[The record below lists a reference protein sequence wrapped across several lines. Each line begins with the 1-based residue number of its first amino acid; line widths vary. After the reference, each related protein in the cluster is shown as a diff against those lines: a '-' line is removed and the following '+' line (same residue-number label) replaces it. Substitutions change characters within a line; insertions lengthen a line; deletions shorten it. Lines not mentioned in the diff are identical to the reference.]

1 MHPERLATNDWF
13 FEGIVSSVEFFRD
26 TNIDFLG
33 KKWYFLTFSLIFSV
47 AGLLSMA
54 FWHGIPLGVDFRG
67 GTLVYVKYAHTP
79 DPSAIHHD
87 IDHAG
92 LKNAR
97 VQRYGQA
104 SNNEVLI
111 ALDIQETSEQALDK
125 GKTQIIQA
133 LESHAVPGKQD
144 LNNSSSLTIA
154 NYLLEKDPL
163 HLGSGSDANPR
174 YTAIAQAIVNYR
186 DKTKSGVLDSIDEL
200 KSVADPAVVASLQDN
215 FFVSDFGI
223 RNVEIVGPQV
233 GGQLRRQAILA
244 TLYSLAGMLIY
255 LAFRFEW
262 IYGVAAVLT
271 VFHDTLITVGAFSLL
286 NWEISL
292 TVIAAILTL
301 IGYSNN
307 DTIVVF
313 DRIREN
319 IKLLRRDKLADIVNK
334 SINQTLSRTILTA
347 GLTFL
352 TVLALF
358 LFGGEVLHGFS
369 LALVIGI
376 LIGTY
381 SSIAIAAP
389 ILVAYQEW
397 RGGRGKPPV
406 AMPLRSGTGNRPA
419 QPKEKVK
426 V

>member
-1 MHPERLATNDWF
+1 M
-13 FEGIVSSVEFFRD
+13 EFFRN

-33 KKWYFLTFSLIFSV
+33 KKWYFLAFSLVFSV
-47 AGLLSMA
+47 AGLLSML

-67 GTLVYVKYAHTP
+67 GTLVYVKYSHTP
-79 DPSAIHHD
+79 DVAAIHAALER
-87 IDHAG
+87 AG
-92 LKNAR
+92 LHNAR
-97 VQRYGQA
+97 VQPYDVP

-111 ALDIQETSEQALDK
+111 ALDIQETSEAALDK

-133 LESHAVPGKQD
+133 LGTATPAGKTD
-144 LNNSSSLTIA
+144 LNNASSLTIK
-154 NYLLEKDPL
+154 NYLIEKDPL
-163 HLGSGSDANPR
+163 HSGADADAK
-174 YTAIAQAIVNYR
+174 YTQVAQAIVNFR
-186 DKTKSGVLDSIDEL
+186 DKAKGGVLGSLNDLSGA
-200 KSVADPAVVASLQDN
+200 VDPAVVSALQGD
-215 FFVSDFGI
+215 FVVSDFGV

-233 GGQLRRQAILA
+233 GAQLRHQALLA
-244 TLYSLAGMLIY
+244 VLYSLLGMLIY

-262 IYGVAAVLT
+262 IYGVAAVIT

-286 NWEISL
+286 NKEISL
-292 TVIAAILTL
+292 TVVAAILTL
-301 IGYSNN
+301 VGYSNN

-319 IKLLRRDKLADIVNK
+319 IKLMRREKLADIVNR

-352 TVLALF
+352 TVLALY

-369 LALVIGI
+369 FALVVGI

-397 RGGRGKPPV
+397 RANRGKRPV
-406 AMPLRSGTGNRPA
+406 QMTAAES
-419 QPKEKVK
+419 PKREKVK
-426 V
+426 AKA

>member
-1 MHPERLATNDWF
+1 M
-13 FEGIVSSVEFFRD
+13 EFFRN

-33 KKWYFLTFSLIFSV
+33 KKWYFLAFSLIFSL
-47 AGLLSMA
+47 AGVLSKA

-67 GTLVYVKYAHTP
+67 GTLVYVKYSHTP
-79 DPSAIHHD
+79 DPSAIHSE
-87 IDHAG
+87 IERAG

-97 VQRYGQA
+97 VQRYGLP

-125 GKTQIIQA
+125 GKIQIIQA
-133 LESHAVPGKQD
+133 LEGSVSSANAGKQD
-144 LNNSSSLTIA
+144 LNNASSITIA

-163 HLGSGSDANPR
+163 HLGTDANPR
-174 YTAIAQAIVNYR
+174 YTAMARAIVDER
-186 DKTKSGVLDSIDEL
+186 DKARSGVLGSFDDL
-200 KSVADPAVVASLQDN
+200 KGVVDPAAVASLKDS
-215 FFVSDFGI
+215 FFLSDFGI

-233 GGQLRRQAILA
+233 GQQLRKQAILA
-244 TLYSLAGMLIY
+244 TLYSLAGMLVY
-255 LAFRFEW
+255 LALRFEW

-301 IGYSNN
+301 IGYSYN

-319 IKLLRRDKLADIVNK
+319 IKLLRREKLSDIVNK

-369 LALVIGI
+369 FALVIGI

-397 RGGRGKPPV
+397 RTGRGQRPI
-406 AMPLRSGTGNRPA
+406 AMPVRTGTGPS

>member
-1 MHPERLATNDWF
+1 L
-13 FEGIVSSVEFFRD
+13 EFFRN

-47 AGLLSMA
+47 AGVLSMA

-67 GTLVYVKYAHTP
+67 GTLVYVKYAHPP
-79 DPSAIHHD
+79 DPSAIHNE
-87 IDHAG
+87 IERAG

-104 SNNEVLI
+104 ANNEVLI

-163 HLGSGSDANPR
+163 QLGSGTDANPR
-174 YTAIAQAIVNYR
+174 YTTIAQAIVNYR
-186 DKTKSGVLDSIDEL
+186 DKTKSGVLGSIDEL
-200 KSVADPAVVASLQDN
+200 KSVADPAVVASLEDN

-369 LALVIGI
+369 FALVIGI

>member
-1 MHPERLATNDWF
+1 M
-13 FEGIVSSVEFFRD
+13 EFFRN

-33 KKWYFLTFSLIFSV
+33 KKWYFLAFSLIFSV

-67 GTLVYVKYAHTP
+67 GTLVYVKYSHTP
-79 DPSAIHHD
+79 DPDAIHAD
-87 IDHAG
+87 IDRAG

-97 VQRYGQA
+97 VQRYGIA
-104 SNNEVLI
+104 SNNELLI
-111 ALDIQETSEQALDK
+111 QLDIQETSEQALDK

-133 LESHAVPGKQD
+133 LEGRASSASQGKQD
-144 LNNSSSLTIA
+144 LNNSSSLAIA

-163 HLGSGSDANPR
+163 HLGMDANPR
-174 YTAIAQAIVNYR
+174 YTAIAQAIVNDR
-186 DKTKSGVLDSIDEL
+186 DKVKSGVLGTMDEL
-200 KSVADPAVVASLQDN
+200 KGVVDPAVVASLNDG
-215 FFVSDFGI
+215 FFVSDFQI

-233 GGQLRRQAILA
+233 GQQLRKQAILA
-244 TLYSLAGMLIY
+244 TLYSLAGMLVY
-255 LAFRFEW
+255 LALRFEW

-286 NWEISL
+286 NREISL

-319 IKLLRRDKLADIVNK
+319 IKLLRREKLSDIVNK

-358 LFGGEVLHGFS
+358 LFGGEVLRGFS

-389 ILVAYQEW
+389 ILVAYQDW
-397 RGGRGKPPV
+397 RTARGQRPI
-406 AMPLRSGTGNRPA
+406 AMPVRKAAEGKG
-419 QPKEKVK
+419 
-426 V
+426 